1 MSMRAKRI
9 FIVPAALVA
18 LLAAGY
24 CVLWVVVAH
33 WIEGGFL
40 NWARVQAA
48 HGNTVEHGAL
58 ALAGFPGPIRMTIPA
73 PRVTSTNGGWQWSA
87 ERTVLETRPWAWRR
101 FRLELFGDQQVAVPF
116 AGKLHRYTLR
126 PASALIVGEAD
137 AMGQL
142 SQGALRARDV
152 TVREPSGSTL
162 LSVQRVQGHLNL
174 RTPGATAEN
183 QKALDLTLHGEDVEL
198 GPMFQTPL
206 GKAIQGIGLVAAVK
220 GTMPQTFL
228 RESMDAWRASG
239 GAVDLNHFQINWG
252 DLALRANGTLA
263 LDEMFR
269 PLGALSADI
278 KGYAETLKALQRARV
293 LRRRDA
299 DGARL
304 ALDLI
309 SKRDGTDNRRMV
321 SIPISAQG
329 GMLYLGP
336 VRLLKLAPIPFP
348 VRPD

>member
-1 MSMRAKRI
+1 MTAKRI

-18 LLAAGY
+18 LLAASY

-33 WIEGGFL
+33 WIEDGFL
-40 NWARVQAA
+40 NWARVQTA

-58 ALAGFPGPIRMTIPA
+58 ALAGFPGPIRLTIPA
-73 PRVTSTNGGWQWSA
+73 PHVTSTKGGWQWSA
-87 ERTVLETRPWAWRR
+87 ERAVLETRPWHWRR
-101 FRLELFGDQQVAVPF
+101 FRLEVFGDQRAAVPF
-116 AGKLHRYTLR
+116 AGALHHYVLR
-126 PASALIVGEAD
+126 PASALLVGEAD
-137 AMGQL
+137 DMGQF

-152 TVREPSGSTL
+152 TVTDSSGATL

-174 RTPGATAEN
+174 RTPGATTEN
-183 QKALDLTLHGEDVEL
+183 QTALDLTLQGENVEL
-198 GPMFQTPL
+198 GPMFETPL
-206 GKAIQGIGLVAAVK
+206 GKAIQGIGIVASVK

-228 RESMDAWRASG
+228 RDSMDAWRASG
-239 GAVDLNHFQINWG
+239 GTVDLSHFQMNWG
-252 DLALRANGTLA
+252 MLTLRASGTVA

-278 KGYAETLKALQRARV
+278 KGYAATLKALQKARV

-309 SKRDGTDNRRMV
+309 SRRDGADNRRMV

-336 VRLLKLAPIPFP
+336 LRLLKLAPIPFP
-348 VRPD
+348 VRPG